1 MTLVLML
8 KSSFKS
14 TKVFVFYVI
23 WLQRQ
28 IFLLML
34 LIHTTHS
41 TNRFRYIVSLL
52 LERMLGMEVVITDSA
67 EAYLGHSGPGFT
79 YGSAPLNDGLF
90 FKAAGLLFENVIY
103 PHEINPLRMNGIP
116 ILFPV
121 DGARSALP
129 YDPFAAAF
137 YMVTRYEEYHAH
149 KRDKYGRFQVREC
162 VSVKG
167 GFLEEPVVHLWAEA
181 IYSLLKKYYPG
192 LEVRRPK
199 YQHTPTIDIDHAYA
213 YLHRPLF
220 RAAGAIGRSLLHGRF
235 VDLLNRLKVITGSEQ
250 DPYDN
255 YKYICDVHAPYKTSP
270 LWFYLFADYGGD
282 DNNIPVGSKA
292 ASNLLRQL
300 DHDQRVGI
308 HPSLSSNKHY
318 LKLESE
324 YKGLCRILDRRVTMS
339 RQHFLK
345 ISLPKTYRS
354 LIQIGITDDYS
365 MGFASHPGFRAGIA
379 LPFPFFDLTRNEE
392 TPLIIHPVSIMDVT
406 LKDYLRLTAEN
417 SLETISRMVEK
428 IKSVDGEFVSL
439 WHNESLSDSGRWEGW
454 RAVYEAMLQMAA
466 H

>member
-1 MTLVLML
+1 
-8 KSSFKS
+8 
-14 TKVFVFYVI
+14 
-23 WLQRQ
+23 
-28 IFLLML
+28 ML
-34 LIHTTHS
+34 LIHTTHP
-41 TNRFRYIVSLL
+41 TNRFRYIISLL
-52 LERMLGMEVVITDSA
+52 LEQMLGMEVSITASA
-67 EAYLGHSGPGFT
+67 EEYLGRSGPGFT
-79 YGSAPLNDGLF
+79 YGSEPIDDGLHF
-90 FKAAGLLFENVIY
+90 EASGLLFESVIY
-103 PHEINPLRMNGIP
+103 PHEIKPLRMNGIP

-121 DGARSALP
+121 SGERSALP
-129 YDPFAAAF
+129 YDPFAATF
-137 YMVTRYEEYHAH
+137 FMVTRYEEYHTH
-149 KRDKYGRFQVREC
+149 KRDKYGRFQAGEC
-162 VSVKG
+162 VAVKG

-181 IYSLLKKYYPG
+181 IFGLLQQHHPG
-192 LEVRRPK
+192 LEAHRQK
-199 YQHTPTIDIDHAYA
+199 YHHIPTIDIDHAYA

-220 RAAGAIGRSLLHGRF
+220 RTAGAIGRSILHGRF
-235 VDLLNRLKVITGSEQ
+235 EDLLNRLRVIAGSKQ

-255 YKYICDVHAPYKTSP
+255 YKYIFEVHAPLKTSP

-282 DNNIPVGSKA
+282 DNNIPTNRKA
-292 ASNLLRQL
+292 VFRLLREL
-300 DHDQRVGI
+300 DCDQQVGI

-318 LKLESE
+318 LKLDAE
-324 YKGLCRILDRRVTMS
+324 YKGLCRILERPVTHS

-379 LPFPFFDLTRNEE
+379 LPFPFFDLTRNEV
-392 TPLIIHPVSIMDVT
+392 TPLMVHPVSIMDVT

-417 SLETISRMVEK
+417 SLEVINRMVEK

-439 WHNESLSDSGRWEGW
+439 WHNESLSDSGRWKGW